1 MARRDSRVRLIRQKN
16 GGLSAARALN
26 GSCEICSDEKEIDKT
41 HKKRYI
47 LFINARKKSVRRF
60 RHPESRGLLKTRYG
74 GAACCRF

>member
-1 MARRDSRVRLIRQKN
+1 MWHCVSNDGEGKDADGIRK
-16 GGLSAARALN
+16 
-26 GSCEICSDEKEIDKT
+26 KPIDKS

-74 GAACCRF
+74 SAACCRF

>member
-1 MARRDSRVRLIRQKN
+1 MAGRDSHVRPIRQKN
-16 GGLSAARALN
+16 GGLS
-26 GSCEICSDEKEIDKT
+26 GQKEIDKT

-74 GAACCRF
+74 SAACCRF

>member
-1 MARRDSRVRLIRQKN
+1 VRRKN
-16 GGLSAARALN
+16 LPDA
-26 GSCEICSDEKEIDKT
+26 GSEGPAQGCEKEIDKT